1 MKEVWFSLI
10 LFPASLEYNV
20 EALEAFMFSVVY
32 LKHLMA
38 NSLDS

>member
-10 LFPASLEYNV
+10 LFPASFAHNI
-20 EALEAFMFSVVY
+20 EALEAFMFSLVY
-32 LKHLMA
+32 LKYLMA